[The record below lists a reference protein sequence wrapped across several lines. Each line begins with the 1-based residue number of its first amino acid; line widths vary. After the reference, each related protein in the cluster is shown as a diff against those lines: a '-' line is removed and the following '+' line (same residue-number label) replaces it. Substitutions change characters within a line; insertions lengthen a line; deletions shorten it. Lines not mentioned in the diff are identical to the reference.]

1 MKRFVTVEAGT
12 AFREPPAIPVS
23 SNPANIPI
31 GSSSPE
37 RNTGTPAPPVQ
48 RESPGDHG
56 DIRGST
62 TWRERVFAALPL
74 FLVGAICLVLAA
86 VLYASPVPQGV
97 VRIRPWFLFLALG
110 LTGLGAATAV
120 CVIDDEQT
128 PEDLGPVI
136 RPSTT
141 IASTRISDPS
151 AERVPVPA
159 QGLSPKAVPDLWQPQ
174 VAGLSA
180 ISLSGEDLDLS
191 SLDDFESEVNRSPD
205 TPNPESREMGPSPI
219 PPVKVEDDWTPDPV
233 DLSGGTRVDD
243 VLVALDEVE
252 GSLQEPKGEGEPEIG
267 PTRVRKSRGRKRRRS
282 PSRPKMTVLTD
293 PH

>member
-1 MKRFVTVEAGT
+1 
-12 AFREPPAIPVS
+12 
-23 SNPANIPI
+23 
-31 GSSSPE
+31 
-37 RNTGTPAPPVQ
+37 
-48 RESPGDHG
+48 
-56 DIRGST
+56 
-62 TWRERVFAALPL
+62 
-74 FLVGAICLVLAA
+74 
-86 VLYASPVPQGV
+86 
-97 VRIRPWFLFLALG
+97 
-110 LTGLGAATAV
+110 
-120 CVIDDEQT
+120 VIDDEQT